1 MPTRELF
8 AGYMRNFIFG
18 VEDGLVSTVGL
29 LSGIAV
35 AGVAQK
41 DILLTGM
48 VLILVEAFSMAV
60 GSFLAERSTEEYAIG
75 KYIPL
80 RYPIM
85 DGVIMFLSYFIAGFL
100 PLSPYLWLDIAGAFW
115 VSIGLSLLA
124 LFVLGLASAK
134 VGRISLWRSG
144 LRMFLIGGIAVGVGV
159 ITGQWIK

>member
-60 GSFLAERSTEEYAIG
+60 GSFLAERSTEAYAIG
-75 KYIPL
+75 RDIPL
-80 RYPIM
+80 RYPVV

-100 PLSPYLWLDIAGAFW
+100 PLSPYLWLNIAWAFW

-124 LFVLGLASAK
+124 LFVLGLVSAK
-134 VGRISLWRSG
+134 VSRISLWRSG